1 MTATIHSFESLYREH
16 RLPCPCREGMT
27 CYTHRCIDL
36 ADILREALDHIGR
49 ELLIPAD
56 QHEQVLLHALEVLEG
71 ITGARP
77 PARGTNPKNHNNPTE
92 GVR

>member
-27 CYTHRCIDL
+27 CYTHRCVDL
-36 ADILREALDHIGR
+36 ADVLREALDHTED

-56 QHEQVLLHALEVLEG
+56 QHEQILRYALEVLDG

-77 PARGTNPKNHNNPTE
+77 PARVDTPKNHNPTE

>member
-1 MTATIHSFESLYREH
+1 MTATIHSFESLVREH

-36 ADILREALDHIGR
+36 ADILREALDYADG
-49 ELLIPAD
+49 ELLIPVD
-56 QHEQVLLHALEVLEG
+56 QHQQILRYALEVLDG
-71 ITGARP
+71 ITGERA
-77 PARGTNPKNHNNPTE
+77 PARGANPRNQNNPTE